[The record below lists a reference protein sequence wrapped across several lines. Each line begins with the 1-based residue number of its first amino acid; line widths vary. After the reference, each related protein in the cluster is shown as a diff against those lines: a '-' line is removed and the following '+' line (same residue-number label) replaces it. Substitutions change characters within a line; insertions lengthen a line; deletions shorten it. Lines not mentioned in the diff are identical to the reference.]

1 MSPFHQMSML
11 RKASFVQME
20 RQEANAIIA
29 SGRRRSSKP
38 LNPVGLAL
46 PREATEASKINGLR
60 NRLEKNGFIILQGFS
75 TEPPKWSQTHPNP
88 QGTPQSMPHSREALF
103 SYSGQPRSFE
113 GLLGR

>member
-75 TEPPKWSQTHPNP
+75 TEPPKWSRTNPNLKEHHKVCP
-88 QGTPQSMPHSREALF
+88 TRGRRRSRTAVSLA
-103 SYSGQPRSFE
+103 R
-113 GLLGR
+113 LKAC